1 MKVTYN
7 DVYNLLMSANKTK
20 QYLVYSYRKQNLPKQ
35 SSKNVYKGK
44 QVYLCWVDKSD
55 KSNVALMVLPATATV
70 ALINNC
76 ISARTNRGKTKY
88 IPILYKELQEGI
100 RQFRVSSKQVTFNG
114 QKLALTKE
122 EFAEINNDLNGLS
135 KKYYTYARLSYF
147 FESKEEPKVLTLYML
162 LTGVQFN
169 KLKPLNLE
177 YTNSYPEN
185 YFDTLEGMPVNKQS
199 VTIKLKDCK
208 NKIEVIKRIDKILS
222 TLFQKQVQEEVKD
235 EEFEV
240 TPAFLNSLATKH
252 VKLKLTKNA
261 NDLKLFSFDFG
272 PAILYMIDFHAGNKM
287 FSYLNDYCKYESGLV
302 GNSENKLTVF
312 GIELPYKVDKDYI
325 IELTNEINS
334 TVDAYYGLVLETKGN
349 QFGSNTQQAIPTLT
363 PSMKDVPV
371 PVPVPTKP
379 KEITQDV
386 LDIIDELFPDDY

>member
-55 KSNVALMVLPATATV
+55 KSNVALMVLPATATID
-70 ALINNC
+70 LINNC
-76 ISARTNRGKTKY
+76 ISARNNRGKTKY

-100 RQFRVSSKQVTFNG
+100 RKFQVSSKQVTFNG
-114 QKLALTKE
+114 PKLALTKE
-122 EFAEINNDLNGLS
+122 EFAEINYKLHDFS
-135 KKYYTYARLSYF
+135 KKFYTYARLSYF
-147 FESKEEPKVLTLYML
+147 FESKEDPKVLTLYLL

-185 YFDTLEGMPVNKQS
+185 YFDTIEGMPVNKQS
-199 VTIKLKDCK
+199 VTIKLKECK
-208 NKIEVIKRIDKILS
+208 NKGDVLKRLDQILS
-222 TLFQKQVQEEVKD
+222 TLLQNQDKEEVK
-235 EEFEV
+235 EKEFEV
-240 TPAFLNSLATKH
+240 TPEFLKTLETEH
-252 VKLKLTKNA
+252 VKLILTKNE
-261 NDLKLFSFDFG
+261 NELKIFSFKSG
-272 PAILYMIDFHAGNKM
+272 PAIYYMIDFHAGNELFKHIQD
-287 FSYLNDYCKYESGLV
+287 SCRYESGLF
-302 GNSENKLTVF
+302 GHNYENFTTF
-312 GIELPYKVDKDYI
+312 GIELPEKVDKDYL

-334 TVDAYYGLVLETKGN
+334 TVNEYYGLDSLSEKKGN
-349 QFGSNTQQAIPTLT
+349 IYSSKAKQEMSTLKQNFESIT
-363 PSMKDVPV
+363 
-371 PVPVPTKP
+371 VPTKTEP

-386 LDIIDELFPDDY
+386 LDLIDELFPDDY

>member
-70 ALINNC
+70 DLINNC
-76 ISARTNRGKTKY
+76 ISARNNRGKTKY

-100 RQFRVSSKQVTFNG
+100 RKFQVSSKQVTFNG
-114 QKLALTKE
+114 PKLALTKE
-122 EFAEINNDLNGLS
+122 EFAEINYKLHDFS
-135 KKYYTYARLSYF
+135 KKFYTYARLSYF
-147 FESKEEPKVLTLYML
+147 FESKEEPKALTLYML
-162 LTGVQFN
+162 LSGVQFN

-185 YFDTLEGMPVNKQS
+185 YFDTLEGMPVKKQS

-208 NKIEVIKRIDKILS
+208 NKGDVLKRMDLILS
-222 TLFQKQVQEEVKD
+222 NLVQKQAKEEVK
-235 EEFEV
+235 EKEFEV
-240 TPAFLNSLATKH
+240 TPEFLKTLETEH
-252 VKLKLTKNA
+252 VKLILTKNE
-261 NDLKLFSFDFG
+261 NELKIFSFKSG
-272 PAILYMIDFHAGNKM
+272 PAIYYMIDFHAGNELFKHIQ
-287 FSYLNDYCKYESGLV
+287 DACRYESGLF
-302 GNSENKLTVF
+302 GHNYENFTTF
-312 GIELPYKVDKDYI
+312 GIELPEKVDKDYL

-334 TVDAYYGLVLETKGN
+334 TVNEYYGVESLSETKEN
-349 QFGSNTQQAIPTLT
+349 QFGSKTKQAIPTLT

-371 PVPVPTKP
+371 PTKP

-386 LDIIDELFPDDY
+386 LDLIDELFPDDY

>member
-55 KSNVALMVLPATATV
+55 KSNVALMVLPATATID
-70 ALINNC
+70 LINNC
-76 ISARTNRGKTKY
+76 ISARNNRGKTKY

-100 RQFRVSSKQVTFNG
+100 RKFQVSSKQVTFNG
-114 QKLALTKE
+114 PKLALTKE
-122 EFAEINNDLNGLS
+122 EFAEINYKLHDFS
-135 KKYYTYARLSYF
+135 KKFYTYARLSYF

-185 YFDTLEGMPVNKQS
+185 YFDTLEGMPVKKQS

-208 NKIEVIKRIDKILS
+208 NKGDVLKRMYLILS
-222 TLFQKQVQEEVKD
+222 TLVQKQAKEEVK
-235 EEFEV
+235 EKEFEV
-240 TPAFLNSLATKH
+240 TPEFLKTLETEH
-252 VKLKLTKNA
+252 VKLILTKNE
-261 NDLKLFSFDFG
+261 NELKLFSFKSG
-272 PAILYMIDFHAGNKM
+272 PAIYYMIDFHAGNELFKHIQ
-287 FSYLNDYCKYESGLV
+287 DACHYESGLF
-302 GNSENKLTVF
+302 GHNYENFTTF
-312 GIELPYKVDKDYI
+312 GIELPEKVDKDYL

-334 TVDAYYGLVLETKGN
+334 TVNEYYGVDSLSETKEN
-349 QFGSNTQQAIPTLT
+349 QFFSKTKQAIPTLT

-371 PVPVPTKP
+371 PTKP

-386 LDIIDELFPDDY
+386 LDLIDELFPDDY

>member
-55 KSNVALMVLPATATV
+55 KSNVALMVLPATATID
-70 ALINNC
+70 LINNC
-76 ISARTNRGKTKY
+76 ISARNNRGKTKY

-100 RQFRVSSKQVTFNG
+100 RKFHVSSKQVTFNG
-114 QKLALTKE
+114 PKLALTKE
-122 EFAEINNDLNGLS
+122 EFAEINYKLHDFS
-135 KKYYTYARLSYF
+135 KKFYTYARLSYF

-185 YFDTLEGMPVNKQS
+185 YFDTLEGMPVKKQS

-208 NKIEVIKRIDKILS
+208 NKGDVLKRMDLILS
-222 TLFQKQVQEEVKD
+222 TLLQKQAKEEVK
-235 EEFEV
+235 EKEFEV
-240 TPAFLNSLATKH
+240 TPEFLKTLETEH
-252 VKLKLTKNA
+252 VKLILTKNE
-261 NDLKLFSFDFG
+261 NELKLFSFKSG
-272 PAILYMIDFHAGNKM
+272 PAIYYMIDFYAGNKL
-287 FSYLNDYCKYESGLV
+287 FKHIQDDCRYESGLF
-302 GNSENKLTVF
+302 GHDYEKFTTF
-312 GIELPYKVDKDYI
+312 GIELPEKVDKDYL

-334 TVDAYYGLVLETKGN
+334 TVNEYYGVESLSETKEN
-349 QFGSNTQQAIPTLT
+349 QFFSKTKQAIPTLT
-363 PSMKDVPV
+363 ISKESVT
-371 PVPVPTKP
+371 VPTKPEP

-386 LDIIDELFPDDY
+386 LDLIDELFPDDY

>member
-55 KSNVALMVLPATATV
+55 KSNVALMVLPATATID
-70 ALINNC
+70 LINNC
-76 ISARTNRGKTKY
+76 ISARNNRGKTKY

-100 RQFRVSSKQVTFNG
+100 RKFQVSSKQVTFNG
-114 QKLALTKE
+114 PKLALTKE
-122 EFAEINNDLNGLS
+122 EFAEINYKLHDFS
-135 KKYYTYARLSYF
+135 KKFYTYARLSYF

-185 YFDTLEGMPVNKQS
+185 YFDTLEGMPVKKQS

-208 NKIEVIKRIDKILS
+208 NKGDVLKRMDLILS
-222 TLFQKQVQEEVKD
+222 TLVQKQAKEEVK
-235 EEFEV
+235 EKEFEV
-240 TPAFLNSLATKH
+240 TPEFLKTLETEH
-252 VKLKLTKNA
+252 VKLILTKNE
-261 NDLKLFSFDFG
+261 NELKFFRFKSG
-272 PAILYMIDFHAGNKM
+272 PAIYYMIDFHAGNELFKHIQ
-287 FSYLNDYCKYESGLV
+287 DACRYESGLF
-302 GNSENKLTVF
+302 GHNYENFTTF
-312 GIELPYKVDKDYI
+312 GIELPEKVDKDYL

-334 TVDAYYGLVLETKGN
+334 TVNEYYGVESLSETKEN
-349 QFGSNTQQAIPTLT
+349 QFGSKTKQAIPTLT

-371 PVPVPTKP
+371 PTKP

-386 LDIIDELFPDDY
+386 LDLIDELFPDDY

>member
-70 ALINNC
+70 DLINNC
-76 ISARTNRGKTKY
+76 ISARNNRGKTKY

-100 RQFRVSSKQVTFNG
+100 RKFQVSSKQVTFNG
-114 QKLALTKE
+114 PKLALTKE
-122 EFAEINNDLNGLS
+122 EFAEINYKLHDFS
-135 KKYYTYARLSYF
+135 KKFYTYARLSYF

-185 YFDTLEGMPVNKQS
+185 YFDTLEGMPVKKQS

-208 NKIEVIKRIDKILS
+208 NKGDVLKRMDLILS
-222 TLFQKQVQEEVKD
+222 TLVQKQAKEEVK
-235 EEFEV
+235 EKEFEV
-240 TPAFLNSLATKH
+240 TPEFLKTLETEH
-252 VKLKLTKNA
+252 VKLILTKNE
-261 NDLKLFSFDFG
+261 NELKFFSFKSG
-272 PAILYMIDFHAGNKM
+272 PAIYYMIDFYAGNKL
-287 FSYLNDYCKYESGLV
+287 FKHIQDDCRYESGLF
-302 GNSENKLTVF
+302 GHDYEKFTTF
-312 GIELPYKVDKDYI
+312 GIELPEKVDKDYL

-334 TVDAYYGLVLETKGN
+334 TVNEYYGVESLSETKEN
-349 QFGSNTQQAIPTLT
+349 QFGSKTKQAIPTLT

-371 PVPVPTKP
+371 PTKP

-386 LDIIDELFPDDY
+386 LDLIDELFPDDY